1 MTDISKKQYIWSA
14 KKLNNAPSMKEYPVA
29 GGYLYVH
36 DELNICI
43 YTDINENKVYLLGNA
58 FCMDR
63 VAKTPADDIA
73 QWDGESAKELTKF
86 WTGRWVLF
94 TDTELLTDACG
105 LMSAFY
111 INEKEQKYI
120 SSSLALLCDYA
131 DITVSRSVE
140 SSGLTWQ
147 LLPYTVADGVK
158 LLLCTQ
164 KISFTQDDFCVVF
177 DNRFDVSFDMTTEQK
192 CKQIS
197 AYLVNAA
204 KNISKSIG
212 KTAYLALTGG
222 KDSRLVLS
230 AFLNAEVPFVAYT
243 FEHKNI
249 SSSDKKIPTI
259 LSSKYGF
266 LYKYIKKEHFL
277 KSLLKD
283 YYHFT
288 ANNSKGADADFYA
301 HSQFARIPKDAVI
314 IRSGIFEAAQSY
326 ARSIAGETK
335 NAFYDGMKRYYY
347 SITADIN
354 QSKAFNEWIEYTD
367 KFPIDNLDIRDR
379 FYIEQR
385 VGGWVAAIEQ
395 SMDLNDF
402 TSIQIANCA
411 ALISILASA
420 TNDERKKLS
429 LSYDVI
435 KILKPELLNYGINV
449 RDFSDKV
456 NYVLSILKSPKTKL
470 KNFINKKSK
479 NRFV

>member
-43 YTDINENKVYLLGNA
+43 YTDKNENKVYLLGNA

-63 VAKTPADDIA
+63 AGKTPADDIA

-94 TDTELLTDACG
+94 TDNELLTDACG

-111 INEKEQKYI
+111 TNEKEQKYI
-120 SSSLALLCDYA
+120 SSSLALICDFA

-177 DNRFDVSFDMTTEQK
+177 DNRFDISFDMTTEKK
-192 CKQIS
+192 CEQIS

-204 KNISKSIG
+204 KNICQFSA
-212 KTAYLALTGG
+212 KTLYLALTGG

-230 AFLNAEVPFVAYT
+230 AFLNAKSPFVAYT

-249 SSSDKKIPTI
+249 SSSDKKIPAI

-266 LYKYIKKEHFL
+266 LYKYIKRARFL
-277 KSLLKD
+277 KSLAED

-288 ANNSKGADADFYA
+288 KNNSKGADADFYA

-314 IRSGIFEAAQSY
+314 IRSGIFEVAQSY

-335 NAFYDGMKRYYY
+335 NAFCNGMKRYYS
-347 SITADIN
+347 SITADFN
-354 QSKAFNEWIEYTD
+354 QSRAFDEWIEYTD

-420 TNDERKKLS
+420 TNDEREKLS

-435 KILKPELLNYGINV
+435 KILKPELLSYGINV
-449 RDFSDKV
+449 RDFGDKV

-470 KNFINKKSK
+470 KNFISKKAK
-479 NRFV
+479 K